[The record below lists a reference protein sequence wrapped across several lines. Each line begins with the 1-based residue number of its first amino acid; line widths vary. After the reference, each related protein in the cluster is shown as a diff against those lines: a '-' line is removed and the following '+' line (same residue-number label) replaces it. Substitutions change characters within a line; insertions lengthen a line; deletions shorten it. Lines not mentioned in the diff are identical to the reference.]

1 MKTFE
6 LKGSKRE
13 STGKKAAKAYRKES
27 LIPCVLYGGSEVVH
41 FTVTKDGIRKLVYT
55 PEVYTVDLSVDGKNY
70 TAILKDMQFHPVND
84 ELIHADFL
92 QIFKDKPV
100 VLEIP
105 LVLEGLAQGVKEG
118 GKLSMDMRKLKVK
131 GLYKDFPEKL
141 VVNIENL
148 GLGKTIQVGDLN
160 YKNLELL
167 NTKNSVVASVKATR
181 AVKATGPAG
190 TTEAAPA
197 KE

>member
-1 MKTFE
+1 MKVFE

-55 PEVYTVDLSVDGKNY
+55 PEVQVVNLSVEGEKY
-70 TAILKDMQFHPVND
+70 TAILKEMQFNPVSD

-92 QIFKDKPV
+92 QIFADKPV
-100 VLEIP
+100 IMEIP
-105 LVLEGLAQGVKEG
+105 IVLEGLAQGVKEG
-118 GKLSMDMRKLKVK
+118 GKLSMEMRKLKVK

-148 GLGKTIQVGDLN
+148 GLGKTIQVGNLDF
-160 YKNLELL
+160 KNLELL
-167 NTKNSVVASVKATR
+167 NAKDNVVASVKSTR
-181 AVKATGPAG
+181 AAKGM
-190 TTEAAPA
+190 APA
-197 KE
+197 AATT